1 MVNMSDDVTVENDA
15 KTPELVRPEGADF
28 HVPLP
33 SGELIW
39 FKDLSRGQRLMLDR
53 AWGLANRKIEEISG
67 GSLSDSDKVR
77 ARQDLIHQSNK
88 RLWDA
93 IDSTMIFPD
102 DVEKVM
108 DAMISGEIDDDWA
121 MRVFNRGEP
130 LSLPEDDDVEPVKT
144 VKPSRRANAKRTQV
158 R

>member
-1 MVNMSDDVTVENDA
+1 MVNMSDDVTEANEA
-15 KTPELVRPEGADF
+15 KTPELVKPEGADF

-39 FKDLSRGQRLMLDR
+39 FRDLSRGQSLMLQRSGD
-53 AWGLANRKIEEISG
+53 LASKRIREISEG
-67 GSLSDSDKVR
+67 PLSDADKVR
-77 ARQDLIHQSNK
+77 ARQELIHLTNK

-93 IDSTMIFPD
+93 IDSTMVFPD
-102 DVEKVM
+102 DVDKVM

-121 MRVFNRGEP
+121 VLVFNRGVSPEII
-130 LSLPEDDDVEPVKT
+130 EDDIEEVKE